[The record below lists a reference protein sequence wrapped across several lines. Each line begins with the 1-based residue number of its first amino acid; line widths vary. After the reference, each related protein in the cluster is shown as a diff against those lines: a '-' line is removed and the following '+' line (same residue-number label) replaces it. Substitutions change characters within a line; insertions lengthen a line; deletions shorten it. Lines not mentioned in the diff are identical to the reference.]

1 MDNITLKKV
10 ASAFKD
16 NYQKYNIP
24 IINKDFLD
32 KSLEH
37 VKKDILATLIN
48 VSSKFSRFKA
58 NIMLEID
65 CSVIRSE
72 PLEIKYGIVDIN
84 DIDKLIIDI
93 LQKYKQVV
101 KSSYMRSAYFYSAY
115 LIANTCAL

>member
-1 MDNITLKKV
+1 MSNISLTKV

-32 KSLEH
+32 ISLEH

-48 VSSKFSRFKA
+48 ISSNFNRFKA

-65 CSVIRSE
+65 FNTISSE
-72 PLEIKYGIVDIN
+72 PLEIKYGVDIN
-84 DIDKLIIDI
+84 DIDKIINI
-93 LQKYKQVV
+93 LQKYEELVEF
-101 KSSYMRSAYFYSAY
+101 SYMKSVYIYSMY
-115 LIANTCAL
+115 LIINTCAL